1 MKLLQNEEKISS
13 TKTELIHFKFALP
26 FAKLDLVGSGQVS
39 NDLIFSGGIPVIS
52 SWQLFYFYLTL
63 EK

>member
-52 SWQLFYFYLTL
+52 S
-63 EK
+63 